1 MENEEYSKQKIRECA
16 DGRAA
21 LALSPYIS
29 HNCWISSGDEGNQR
43 RHRALMFHCP
53 LGKSS
58 AGAYHAIHPHACT
71 LQTYA
76 LLLTLVTS
84 VCTCWRISIALWHLL
99 TLLRVKFPILVAVRA
114 LPMPTFSNEYLPDGG
129 DPQVIQCF
137 LLCWQELVPVSI
149 LI

>member
-58 AGAYHAIHPHACT
+58 AGAYHATSPRLHIADICITSDTCYKRMYMLAYIHSTVASLDAIKGQVPH
-71 LQTYA
+71 
-76 LLLTLVTS
+76 
-84 VCTCWRISIALWHLL
+84 
-99 TLLRVKFPILVAVRA
+99 P
-114 LPMPTFSNEYLPDGG
+114 GG
-129 DPQVIQCF
+129 GPCAADADIF
-137 LLCWQELVPVSI
+137 K
-149 LI
+149 